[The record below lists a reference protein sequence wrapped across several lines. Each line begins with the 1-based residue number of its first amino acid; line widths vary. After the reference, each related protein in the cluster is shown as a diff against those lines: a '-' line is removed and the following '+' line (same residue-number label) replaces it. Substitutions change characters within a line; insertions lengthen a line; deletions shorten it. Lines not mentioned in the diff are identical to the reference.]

1 MPNNCRM
8 AHVVVPLL
16 DEPAAGGVP
25 EGTLGFKADFIKLV
39 WHYQEG
45 NFRGFRGYL

>member
-1 MPNNCRM
+1 M

-16 DEPAAGGVP
+16 EESAAGGVP
-25 EGTLGFKADFIKLV
+25 EGTLGSQADFIKLV

-45 NFRGFRGYL
+45 NFPGFRGNFIN